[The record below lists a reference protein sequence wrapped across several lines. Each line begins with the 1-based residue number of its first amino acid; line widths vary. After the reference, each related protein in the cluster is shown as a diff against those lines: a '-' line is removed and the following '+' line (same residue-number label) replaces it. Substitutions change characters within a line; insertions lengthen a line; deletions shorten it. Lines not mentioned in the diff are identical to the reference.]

1 MASVLA
7 VDDDPTLLRIVET
20 VLTPAGLHVTS
31 RNTGQAALRAAAAH
45 PPDCVV
51 LSAALDP
58 AGLDLDAAAVC
69 QALRAAPA
77 TAGVPILLLTARGSW
92 LEAAAAF
99 DAGADDYLAKPFAA
113 QDLLNRV
120 HNLTSIG
127 TPEAVPPSM
136 FRSVAGPG
144 AAMRGLRS

>member
-1 MASVLA
+1 VASVLA

-20 VLTPAGLHVTS
+20 VLKPAGFQVIS

-58 AGLDLDAAAVC
+58 AGRDLDAAAVC
-69 QALRAAPA
+69 RGLRAGPA
-77 TAGVPILLLTARGSW
+77 TANVPVLLLTARGSW
-92 LEAAAAF
+92 LDAAAAF

-120 HNLTSIG
+120 LDLTSIG
-127 TPEAVPPSM
+127 TPLSVPPDADSSVSHRAASRGS
-136 FRSVAGPG
+136 RS
-144 AAMRGLRS
+144 